1 MDRYVVHASVAASL
15 VLPDEPYHEVSTYLF
30 ERFARGELEL
40 VTVPLLNFEVANA
53 LWKAVRLGRTQISTA
68 MEAMKQIEGLR
79 IPTGMIPAA
88 KILEIAHGYGRT
100 AYDAAYLALALREA
114 IPLVTADK
122 RFYNAIKGRCD
133 KVVWIESVK

>member
-1 MDRYVVHASVAASL
+1 MDRYVVDASVAVSL

-68 MEAMKQIEGLR
+68 MEAMKQIE
-79 IPTGMIPAA
+79 
-88 KILEIAHGYGRT
+88 
-100 AYDAAYLALALREA
+100 
-114 IPLVTADK
+114 
-122 RFYNAIKGRCD
+122 
-133 KVVWIESVK
+133 